1 MKKHIGIIVFA
12 LAILAF
18 LFFLS
23 SRKKAPTLPGDEAHK
38 QVLSNS
44 PCQTCHGPG
53 KQSPLKPSHPPK
65 EQCLLCHK
73 PRATDV

>member
-1 MKKHIGIIVFA
+1 M
-12 LAILAF
+12 
-18 LFFLS
+18 
-23 SRKKAPTLPGDEAHK
+23 LPRDETHL

-44 PCQTCHGPG
+44 LCQTCHGPG

-73 PRATDV
+73 ARTT

>member
-1 MKKHIGIIVFA
+1 MKNNITIIVSA

-23 SRKKAPTLPGDEAHK
+23 SRKKAPALPGDEAHQ
-38 QVLSNS
+38 QVMSNS
-44 PCQTCHGPG
+44 FCQTCHGPG

-73 PRATDV
+73 TATAR

>member
-1 MKKHIGIIVFA
+1 MKNNIGIIVLA

-23 SRKKAPTLPGDEAHK
+23 SSKKAPMLPDDEAHK
-38 QVLSNS
+38 QVLANS
-44 PCQTCHGPG
+44 LCQTCHGPG

-73 PRATDV
+73 TRPA

>member
-1 MKKHIGIIVFA
+1 MKKNIGIIVFV

-18 LFFLS
+18 LFLLS
-23 SRKKAPTLPGDEAHK
+23 NQKKAPLLPGDEAHK
-38 QVLSNS
+38 QVLSIS
-44 PCQTCHGPG
+44 LCQACHGPG

-73 PRATDV
+73 TTTAR

>member
-1 MKKHIGIIVFA
+1 MKNNITLIVAA

-23 SRKKAPTLPGDEAHK
+23 SGKKVPALPGDETHR
-38 QVLSNS
+38 QVPSNS
-44 PCQTCHGPG
+44 FSPTCHGPG

-73 PRATDV
+73 TAAAR

>member
-1 MKKHIGIIVFA
+1 MKNNLGLIVSA

-23 SRKKAPTLPGDEAHK
+23 SGKHAPSLPNDETHK
-38 QVLSNS
+38 QLTANA
-44 PCQTCHGPG
+44 PCQSCHDAG

-73 PRATDV
+73 TAAAR

>member
-1 MKKHIGIIVFA
+1 MKNNTTLIVLA

-23 SRKKAPTLPGDEAHK
+23 SGKKAPMLPGDEAHK
-38 QVLSNS
+38 QVQSNS
-44 PCQTCHGPG
+44 LCMTCHGPG
-53 KQSPLKPSHPPK
+53 NRSPLKPSHPPK

-73 PRATDV
+73 PVAAR

>member
-1 MKKHIGIIVFA
+1 MKNNIGIIVLA
-12 LAILAF
+12 LALLAF

-23 SRKKAPTLPGDEAHK
+23 SRQKAPFLPANETHNHA
-38 QVLSNS
+38 LSNS
-44 PCQTCHGPG
+44 ACLTCHGPG

-73 PRATDV
+73 TEAR